1 MTENFDWSDLEIQL
15 QETRESLDAVEH
27 RLHQV
32 RRELHEKQELQ
43 AQQDHI
49 RAQIQE
55 IADVQPRKK
64 NNSRNSKVR
73 RNSHSRQGRSLLNP
87 AQEALHQQ
95 LQEISDRLEQI
106 ELDLESRL
114 ISWSSFNEIFW
125 QIVRFVGIGII
136 IGIILKS
143 CAG

>member
-43 AQQDHI
+43 AQQEHI
-49 RAQIQE
+49 RAQIQS
-55 IADVQPRKK
+55 IADAQPHKR

-73 RNSHSRQGRSLLNP
+73 RNSRRSPLNP
-87 AQEALHQQ
+87 IQESLHQQ

>member
-32 RRELHEKQELQ
+32 RHDSHEKQELQ
-43 AQQDHI
+43 VQQENI
-49 RAQIQE
+49 RSQIQE
-55 IADVQPRKK
+55 TADAQPLKK
-64 NNSRNSKVR
+64 NNSRNR
-73 RNSHSRQGRSLLNP
+73 RNSSSRDGRASLNP
-87 AQEALHQQ
+87 IQDSLHQE
-95 LQEISDRLEQI
+95 LQEISGRLEQI
-106 ELDLESRL
+106 ELELESRL

-125 QIVRFVGIGII
+125 QIIRFVGIGII
-136 IGIILKS
+136 IGVILKS

>member
-1 MTENFDWSDLEIQL
+1 VTENFDWSDLEIQL

-32 RRELHEKQELQ
+32 RREFHEKQELQ
-43 AQQDHI
+43 TQQEHI

-55 IADVQPRKK
+55 IADAQPPKK

-73 RNSHSRQGRSLLNP
+73 RNSHSRRSPLNP
-87 AQEALHQQ
+87 LQESLHQQ

-136 IGIILKS
+136 IGVILKS